1 MGTTKEMNDRASSQ
15 QTGRMILY
23 YLKVFNIEKL
33 LQSTFYFHS
42 LEAIKTQETNPRCSG
57 GGHQVSVSNPP
68 PCF

>member
-23 YLKVFNIEKL
+23 YSKVFNIEKL

-42 LEAIKTQETNPRCSG
+42 LEAIKTQETTG
-57 GGHQVSVSNPP
+57 TLAGMTLTHM
-68 PCF
+68 